1 MRTARLFFVG
11 LLLCLFITDSAG
23 AQIYTVLHHFGNPAV
38 ASDGLNPWCRLATD
52 GFWFYGTTE
61 KGGAN
66 AFGTAFS
73 MRLDGSDY
81 GKIHD
86 FPANAGDGKIPQ
98 SSLLLD
104 TGLLY
109 GMTLI
114 GGAQG
119 FGSLFSMSRD
129 GTGYARLHSFWDPA
143 IPSDASSPHGALAA
157 DGDLL
162 YGMTQGG
169 GSSGCGA
176 VFSIQSGGSD
186 YRKLHNFCD
195 PAIDHDGEEAWGAI
209 LIHEGV
215 LYGMTRIGGAHDGG
229 IIFSMNP
236 DGSGYKKLHDFGD
249 PAIADDGVNPFGSL
263 ISDGAKLYGMTAE
276 GGSGQGGANKKG
288 TIFSVTTD
296 GSGYTI
302 LHNFTGS
309 ATDGGS
315 PYGDLTFV
323 DDTLYGMT
331 FDGGALGA
339 APGYGVIFSL
349 NLDGS
354 DFTVVHNFA
363 GAPDDGRAP
372 LGSLLLSANTLYGT
386 TMYGGSYGAAPGT
399 GVVFSF
405 KVPPAPTAT
414 PTSSPTPE
422 PVPEPTA
429 PPSSVLL
436 IDLKPN
442 KDSFG
447 TTDRIVVLA
456 DVPRP
461 ITTLFYPVF
470 YFELP
475 SREKLYITQ
484 GRKGVTL
491 TTTPS
496 AYIQKKRKKKYL
508 PVPITV
514 PSPLQGISLFNAAFQ
529 GIPPG
534 DYYLYGGAVSAAEP
548 LRGGDLNWLPNGL
561 DKDGFRSRA
570 VFGR

>member
-1 MRTARLFFVG
+1 MRIARLFFIG
-11 LLLCLFITDSAG
+11 LIICLFIADSAG
-23 AQIYTVLHHFGNPAV
+23 AQIYTILHHFGDPAV
-38 ASDGLNPWCRLATD
+38 ANDGANPWCRLATD

-61 KGGAN
+61 KGGASG
-66 AFGTAFS
+66 FGTAFA
-73 MRLDGSDY
+73 MKPDGSDY

-119 FGSLFSMSRD
+119 FGTLFSMSRD

-143 IPSDASSPHGALAA
+143 ILNDGASPHGALVA
-157 DGDLL
+157 DGSLL

-169 GSSGCGA
+169 DSSGCGT
-176 VFSIQSGGSD
+176 VFSIQSDGSD
-186 YRKLHNFCD
+186 YKKLHNFCD
-195 PAIDHDGEEAWGAI
+195 PAVDHDGQEPWVAI
-209 LIHEGV
+209 LVHNSM
-215 LYGMTRIGGAHDGG
+215 LYGTTRNGGTQNSG

-249 PAIADDGVNPFGSL
+249 PAIADDGLMPFGSL
-263 ISDGAKLYGMTAE
+263 ISDGSKLYGMTPE

-288 TIFSVTTD
+288 TVYSVNPD

-315 PYGDLTFV
+315 PNGDLTFV
-323 DDTLYGMT
+323 GNTLYGMT
-331 FDGGALGA
+331 YTGGAFGA

-349 NLDGS
+349 NPDGS
-354 DFTVVHNFA
+354 NFTVVHNFA

-372 LGSLLLSANTLYGT
+372 LGSLLLSGNTLYGT
-386 TMYGGSYGAAPGT
+386 ITYGGSYGAAMGN

-405 KVPPAPTAT
+405 KVPPTPTAT
-414 PTSSPTPE
+414 PTSGATPG
-422 PVPEPTA
+422 PEPTA
-429 PPSSVLL
+429 PPSPVLL

-442 KDSFG
+442 KDIFG

-456 DVPRP
+456 DVTQP
-461 ITTLFYPVF
+461 ITTPFYPVF

-475 SREKLYITQ
+475 TRERLYITQ
-484 GRKGVTL
+484 GTKGGTL
-491 TTTPS
+491 TTTPR
-496 AYIQKKRKKKYL
+496 AYIQKKRNKKYL

-514 PSPLQGISLFNAAFQ
+514 PSPVQDISLFSAAFR

-534 DYYLYGGAVSAAEP
+534 DYYLCGGAVSAVEP
-548 LRGGDLNWLPNGL
+548 IKDGVLNWLPNGL
-561 DKDGFRSRA
+561 DKDGLRSRA